1 MHRRGQSRLG
11 EALGAERPLPRAT
24 PCCSCSDSFRDWH
37 FEVVNEATKDGN
49 KEIAELKKQTA
60 HEEVLKAQQEALQA
74 RQRALQEQESIKP
87 LVEQKNALRGEIEAL
102 QTEKEVLTAAEVE
115 AIKGE
120 E

>member
-1 MHRRGQSRLG
+1 M
-11 EALGAERPLPRAT
+11 
-24 PCCSCSDSFRDWH
+24 
-37 FEVVNEATKDGN
+37 VNEATKDSN

-87 LVEQKNALRGEIEAL
+87 LVEQKNALRGEISLTDRERG
-102 QTEKEVLTAAEVE
+102 LTAAEVE

-120 E
+120 ENFTGWSQGCDT

>member
-1 MHRRGQSRLG
+1 M
-11 EALGAERPLPRAT
+11 
-24 PCCSCSDSFRDWH
+24 
-37 FEVVNEATKDGN
+37 VNEATKDGN

-87 LVEQKNALRGEIEAL
+87 LVEQKNALQGEINLTDRE
-102 QTEKEVLTAAEVE
+102 EVLTAAEVE

-120 E
+120 KLYWAV